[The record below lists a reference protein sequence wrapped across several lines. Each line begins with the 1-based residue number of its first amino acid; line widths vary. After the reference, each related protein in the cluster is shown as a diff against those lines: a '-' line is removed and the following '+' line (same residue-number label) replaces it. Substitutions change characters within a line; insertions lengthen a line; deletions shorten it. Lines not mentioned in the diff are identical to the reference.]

1 MKHCLHCGKALCPIG
16 TSRKN
21 GKAHDDWATRK
32 YHKKCWVEIKRQPS
46 ARNSQFIENQFKDL
60 NVLNKYINT

>member
-1 MKHCLHCGKALCPIG
+1 MKHCLHCGKALRPIG

-32 YHKKCWVEIKRQPS
+32 YHKKCWVEIKCQPS
-46 ARNSQFIENQFKDL
+46 GLDLEIRNLLKTNLKI
-60 NVLNKYINT
+60 Y